1 MMKKMLVIL
10 IVMVILTGCAAQT
23 FEKIEDLNDVQTM
36 AQPATLLVDLPEEAA
51 APAMQGSSG
60 TLYFCGD
67 YDIMVEVM
75 PSGNLDNT
83 LQTLTG
89 FGRNEL
95 ELVQTIRCGVD
106 CYEGVWSAAGEAGD
120 HVGRLLILDDGSFHY
135 CVSVMAM
142 AEDISN
148 CADDWNSILTS
159 VALAEG

>member
-1 MMKKMLVIL
+1 MKKLLLILCAMLF
-10 IVMVILTGCAAQT
+10 LTGCAAQT
-23 FEKIEDLNDVQTM
+23 FETVDDLNDVQAM
-36 AQPATLLVDLPEEAA
+36 ANPATLLLDLPEEAA

-75 PSGNLDNT
+75 PSGNLSST
-83 LQTLTG
+83 LQILTG
-89 FGRNEL
+89 FEREEL
-95 ELVQTIRCGVD
+95 NLMQTVRCGVD

-120 HVGRLLILDDGSFHY
+120 HVGRVLVLDDGSYHY

-142 AEDISN
+142 AEDAGQ
-148 CADDWNSILTS
+148 CADDWNQLLES